1 MKVTSTESVLL
12 HFKWLY
18 EFQFSNSSL
27 EGLLEAVRKKN
38 TKMPK
43 VFWEQ
48 CSPIGTWGG
57 GVIIPWPYE
66 NILVSTDGLIL
77 PTKLP

>member
-12 HFKWLY
+12 HIKWLY
-18 EFQFSNSSL
+18 EFQFSTSSL
-27 EGLLEAVRKKN
+27 EGVLEAARKKT

-48 CSPIGTWGG
+48 CSPIG
-57 GVIIPWPYE
+57 
-66 NILVSTDGLIL
+66 S
-77 PTKLP
+77 